1 MKKVLAVLLA
11 AMMVLSALAGCGSQK
26 EETSDGTKPAA
37 ESKGNAE
44 ASAGSSDPIKVAV
57 VAALTGQYSDYGFA
71 VRTGCETAVK
81 QWNDKGGINGRQI
94 EMVTYDEKGE
104 REEGLALA
112 QLITGEDDV
121 YGVVGHFMS
130 TTVVGKLYGDAR
142 MPLICPTASAEAYSS
157 QSDCTFRLNPTIKV
171 ETEAML
177 VCADAV
183 EKKKLGV
190 VYLNDDWGNRA
201 YKTLQTILEENNP
214 NGYEIVAAEPI
225 LGGDM
230 DYSSVISNLKAA
242 GAESAIMFCY
252 YDSVVPFSIKA
263 ASAYP
268 ELNIICGGS
277 CYNETFLSVGGKDVN
292 GCLAPTGFDIN
303 KDTEVV
309 QNFVKD
315 YTELADGAVPSNIS
329 AQAYDAMCVLL
340 EAIDSTGGELDR
352 EAIIT
357 AVRATKH
364 EGAIGS
370 FAFDENRDAKMNF
383 VAMKV
388 EDGAWVPCK

>member
-1 MKKVLAVLLA
+1 MKKVLAVLLVA
-11 AMMVLSALAGCGSQK
+11 VMSVSVFAGCGNK
-26 EETSDGTKPAA
+26 AETGGETQT
-37 ESKGNAE
+37 ESKNAE
-44 ASAGSSDPIKVAV
+44 ASDDSDTIKVAV

-71 VRTGCETAVK
+71 VKTGCETAVK
-81 QWNDKGGINGRQI
+81 QWNDKGGINGKQV

-112 QLITGEDDV
+112 QLITGEDDI

-177 VCADAV
+177 TCADAV
-183 EKKKLGV
+183 GKKKLGV

-201 YKTLQTILEENNP
+201 YKTLEGILEENNP
-214 NGYEIVAAEPI
+214 GGYEIVAAEPI

-242 GAESAIMFCY
+242 GAESSIMFCY

-268 ELNIICGGS
+268 ELNIVCGGN
-277 CYNETFLSVGGKDVN
+277 CYNDTFLSVGGKDVE
-292 GCLAPTGFDIN
+292 GCLAPTVFDASQ
-303 KDTEVV
+303 DTEVV
-309 QNFVKD
+309 KTFVKD
-315 YTELADGAVPSNIS
+315 YEALADGAVPSNIS
-329 AQAYDAMCVLL
+329 AQAYDAMSVML
-340 EAIDSTGGELDR
+340 EAIDSVGGKLDR
-352 EAIIT
+352 EAIIA
-357 AVRATKH
+357 AVRDNNH
-364 EGAIGS
+364 EGAIGPC
-370 FAFDENRDAKMNF
+370 AFDENRDAKMTF
-383 VAMKV
+383 TAMKV
-388 EDGAWVPCK
+388 EDGKWVPCK

>member
-11 AMMVLSALAGCGSQK
+11 AVMSVSVFAGCGNK
-26 EETSDGTKPAA
+26 TETGGGTQA
-37 ESKGNAE
+37 ESKNTE
-44 ASAGSSDPIKVAV
+44 ASSGSDTIKVAV

-71 VRTGCETAVK
+71 VKTGCETAVK
-81 QWNDKGGINGRQI
+81 QWNDKGGINGKQV

-112 QLITGEDDV
+112 QLITGEDDI

-142 MPLICPTASAEAYSS
+142 MPLICPIASAEAYSS

-177 VCADAV
+177 TCADAV
-183 EKKKLGV
+183 GKKKLGV

-201 YKTLQTILEENNP
+201 YKTLEGILEENNSG
-214 NGYEIVAAEPI
+214 GYEIVAAEPI

-242 GAESAIMFCY
+242 GAETSIMFCY

-268 ELNIICGGS
+268 ELNIVCGGN
-277 CYNETFLSVGGKDVN
+277 CYNDTFLSVGGKDVE
-292 GCLAPTGFDIN
+292 GCLAPTVFDAS

-309 QNFVKD
+309 KTFVKD
-315 YTELADGAVPSNIS
+315 YEALADGAVPSNIS
-329 AQAYDAMCVLL
+329 AQAYDAMSVML
-340 EAIDSTGGELDR
+340 EAIDSVGGKLDR
-352 EAIIT
+352 EAIIA
-357 AVRATKH
+357 AVRDNNH
-364 EGAIGS
+364 EGAIGPC
-370 FAFDENRDAKMNF
+370 AFDENRDAKMTF
-383 VAMKV
+383 TAMKV
-388 EDGAWVPCK
+388 EDGKWVPCK